1 MQTCKSCGV
10 TQPLT
15 EYYKSNRTTSGYRG
29 TCKKC
34 AHESYKKRYAK
45 SKTFVGHNQRN
56 LPLPTKE
63 RLSGL
68 FEYVDGGKLKRKV
81 SAGNQRAGT
90 VTSGKQESHG
100 YCRILVYG
108 DHYLFHRIVW
118 RLVYGDEPKFIDHI
132 NNVRSDNR
140 IENLRR
146 VDKSSNCQH
155 QLKPKSNTSGFI
167 GVIRVRSSGN
177 WTAKICV
184 KSKSITIG
192 TYSNIKDAVIAYN
205 EKCNELHGEFGKSKI
220 IHNMEELKRR
230 GII

>member
-1 MQTCKSCGV
+1 M
-10 TQPLT
+10 
-15 EYYKSNRTTSGYRG
+15 
-29 TCKKC
+29 
-34 AHESYKKRYAK
+34 
-45 SKTFVGHNQRN
+45 
-56 LPLPTKE
+56 
-63 RLSGL
+63 
-68 FEYVDGGKLKRKV
+68 
-81 SAGNQRAGT
+81 
-90 VTSGKQESHG
+90 
-100 YCRILVYG
+100 
-108 DHYLFHRIVW
+108 
-118 RLVYGDEPKFIDHI
+118 YGDEPKFIDHI

-167 GVIRVRSSGN
+167 GVSRVRSSGN

-230 GII
+230 GLI

>member
-1 MQTCKSCGV
+1 MQTCKSCGI

-100 YCRILVYG
+100 YCRILVDG

-155 QLKPKSNTSGFI
+155 QLKPKKQYKRI
-167 GVIRVRSSGN
+167 YRS
-177 WTAKICV
+177 
-184 KSKSITIG
+184 
-192 TYSNIKDAVIAYN
+192 Y
-205 EKCNELHGEFGKSKI
+205 
-220 IHNMEELKRR
+220 
-230 GII
+230 